1 MAARGQPGFQRK
13 GGDGNHGADEGHAP
27 DGVGVH
33 HVLPGLTRRTAHDVA
48 LGGFKGQAEGERGG
62 GRHVHP
68 QNQHRRQRNDVPRQ
82 QRNHNQQ
89 PLRQVGRHDEQDGLL
104 QVVVNAT
111 PLFHRAGDGGEV
123 IVRQDHVRRLFGHFR
138 ALNAHRNTHVRLT
151 QRRGIVHAV
160 TGHADNF
167 AFVLQRFHQA
177 QLMLRAGT
185 GEDVILHCRVRQGG
199 IVHLLQLIAGD
210 RLLAVADP
218 QHLPDAHCR
227 LRVIAGDHLHADPR
241 LLAGVNRVNRFR
253 ARRIHHPGD
262 AEEDQAVAQVIV
274 RQFLLAVRRLER
286 RGDHPQP
293 LTRIALHLTFPVRA
307 VEGFRTVAGLLLGA
321 EGENDVRRA
330 GDQNLLL
337 TANLVVGAH
346 VLVLRVERDFV
357 NQRGRDRLKVGL
369 RRQHLQRALGRP
381 TGNAPQPALVLNQLT
396 VVTQVDGA
404 QVLLQHGARLDVD
417 RLVAAF
423 QIEVAHRL
431 VAVAVHAVAG
441 VGGDDGFDR
450 HLVHGQGAGFIRADH
465 GHRAKRFHR
474 RQLADDGPLARHCLH
489 AQGEDDGDNRRQT
502 FRYGGDRQA
511 NQGEQQLAHRDLAER
526 QAENKQRGHHRQNN
540 RKDRLTQLVHLH
552 QQRRTVL
559 LDPRHHL
566 VDVAEFRI
574 LTGGGDHADAAA
586 RADGRSGED
595 HVGAIAQR

>member
-1 MAARGQPGFQRK
+1 
-13 GGDGNHGADEGHAP
+13 
-27 DGVGVH
+27 
-33 HVLPGLTRRTAHDVA
+33 
-48 LGGFKGQAEGERGG
+48 
-62 GRHVHP
+62 
-68 QNQHRRQRNDVPRQ
+68 
-82 QRNHNQQ
+82 
-89 PLRQVGRHDEQDGLL
+89 
-104 QVVVNAT
+104 
-111 PLFHRAGDGGEV
+111 
-123 IVRQDHVRRLFGHFR
+123 
-138 ALNAHRNTHVRLT
+138 
-151 QRRGIVHAV
+151 
-160 TGHADNF
+160 
-167 AFVLQRFHQA
+167 
-177 QLMLRAGT
+177 MLRAGT

-307 VEGFRTVAGLLLGA
+307 VEGFRTVTGLLLGA
-321 EGENDVRRA
+321 QGENDVRRP
-330 GDQNLLL
+330 GDQDLLF

-404 QVLLQHGARLDVD
+404 QVLLQHGARL
-417 RLVAAF
+417 
-423 QIEVAHRL
+423 
-431 VAVAVHAVAG
+431 
-441 VGGDDGFDR
+441 
-450 HLVHGQGAGFIRADH
+450 VHGQGAGFIRADH

-511 NQGEQQLAHRDLAER
+511 DQGEQQLAHRDLAER

-586 RADGRSGED
+586 RADGCSGED
-595 HVGAIAQR
+595 HIGAIAQR